1 MASPGSHERPR
12 IRSEPRAWA
21 RQHALTA
28 TGLVVAVTVFGLA
41 LRFVLLGDRIAHWDE
56 GRVGYWIVY
65 YQETGSFAYRRI
77 IHGPFIQ
84 HVNRWLFPILGA
96 NDFTMRLP
104 VAIVGGLL
112 PATALLFRE
121 HLRRV
126 EMAVMAL
133 FLALN
138 PVLLYYSRFMRSD
151 VLVAT
156 FMFAAFGFLVRFY
169 DTRRFRYV
177 YAAAALMAAGF
188 AAKENA
194 IIYVATWIGAAGLLA
209 DQALYRP
216 RGHDSGAD
224 LLWSKVS
231 AARERSREAP
241 AVVRA
246 RVVDYS
252 FHLVMAG
259 VLFVF
264 LSLFF
269 YAPRGAGVDGL
280 NYPPADP
287 ATTLG
292 FWEAVANPVQLPTL
306 VLDTWNYVQEEF
318 VTWVT
323 QADETGENETLTA
336 QYAEFLGRYV
346 EVMGTRAAALSVFAV
361 IGFLYERYGRDR
373 SRNLV
378 MFAAYGGF
386 VSVLGYPL
394 GTDIFGAWI
403 VVHALV
409 PLSIPAAVGL
419 SRVADWGRE
428 ALAADD
434 RVGVTAAVVVLL
446 VVVAQFAV
454 VGGPAV
460 YQHDQSDSNTLVQ
473 YAQPGDDPREELRT
487 IREVAADGDG
497 GTDVLL
503 YYGEPDERYDDGSA
517 LVEQDPSGWNSSS
530 MNYRPLCSKWFNTLP
545 LPWYFASAD
554 ADVACERSDKNL
566 SVRAVN
572 DQPPVV
578 ITART
583 DSTVPEDILSEHYER
598 ESYEMRSY
606 GTEMTFWVHESHA
619 EGDGA

>member
-28 TGLVVAVTVFGLA
+28 TGLVVAITVFGLA

-112 PATALLFRE
+112 PLTALLFRE
-121 HLRRV
+121 HLRRI

-151 VLVAT
+151 LLVAT
-156 FMFAAFGFLVRFY
+156 FMFAAFGMFVRFY

-188 AAKENA
+188 ASKENA
-194 IIYVATWIGAAGLLA
+194 IIYVATWIGAAGLLV

-216 RGHDSGAD
+216 REHGSGAG
-224 LLWSKVS
+224 LLRSKVS
-231 AARERSREAP
+231 AAREWTSQAP
-241 AVVRA
+241 VAVRA
-246 RVVDYS
+246 RVVDYA
-252 FHLVMAG
+252 FHLVVAG
-259 VLFVF
+259 VLFLL

-269 YAPRGAGVDGL
+269 YAPRGAGVAGL
-280 NYPPADP
+280 EYPPADP

-292 FWEAVANPVQLPTL
+292 FWEAVANPVQFPTL
-306 VLDTWNYVQEEF
+306 VSETTDRVVDQFGTWI
-318 VTWVT
+318 T
-323 QADETGENETLTA
+323 QADEAGDDESLTSV
-336 QYAEFLGRYV
+336 YAEFLGRYV

-361 IGFLYERYGRDR
+361 LGFIYERYGRAR

-419 SRVADWGRE
+419 ARVVDWGRE

-434 RVGVTAAVVVLL
+434 RVGVGAAAAVLL
-446 VVVAQFAV
+446 VLLAQFAV
-454 VGGPAV
+454 FGAPAV
-460 YQHDQSDSNTLVQ
+460 YVNDQSDSNTLVQ
-473 YAQPGDDPREELRT
+473 YAQPGDTPREELQT

-497 GTDVLL
+497 GNDVLL

-517 LVEQDPSGWNSSS
+517 LVEKNPADWNSSHL
-530 MNYRPLCSKWFNTLP
+530 NYRPLCSNWFNTLP

-572 DQPPVV
+572 DQPPVI
-578 ITART
+578 ITTKT
-583 DSTVPEDILSEHYER
+583 DSTVPEDVLSENYER

-619 EGDGA
+619 E